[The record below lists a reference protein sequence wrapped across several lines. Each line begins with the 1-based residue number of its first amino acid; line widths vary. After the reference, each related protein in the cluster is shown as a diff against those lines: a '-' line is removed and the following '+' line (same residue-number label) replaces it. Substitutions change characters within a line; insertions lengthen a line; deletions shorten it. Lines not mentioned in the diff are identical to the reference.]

1 MREGAAVVTPWRAA
15 GQQGRVM
22 FGRMYEDYAVE
33 LDLFPPG
40 GRVLAVASAGD
51 TVAALAAAG
60 HDVVAVDIG
69 AAQLAYARSRV
80 AGAPAVDGTAERLL
94 HAGRRAAAALMPAW
108 RDGPLRQFLDLAD
121 PATQLR
127 LWRRHLD
134 RPALRALMFAAFGT
148 AGPLTAL
155 TPRGFRIGGLVPA
168 RFDRVLR
175 ERLAAG
181 VGRYPNRGNPWAR
194 RLLLGD
200 DGAISPPRG
209 TAGRVTWVHADVVA
223 HLRRAA
229 PGAYD
234 AATLSNVADGAPP
247 SFAADLA
254 AALRHGV
261 RAGGPV
267 VLRTFADRSPLPG
280 RSLPDRSLL
289 WGAVTHV
296 DR

>member
-1 MREGAAVVTPWRAA
+1 MPEAAAVITPWRAA
-15 GQQGRVM
+15 GQQCPVM
-22 FGRMYEDYAVE
+22 FGRMYEDHGVE
-33 LDLFPPG
+33 LNLFAPG
-40 GRVLAVASAGD
+40 SRVLAVVSAGD

-60 HDVVAVDIG
+60 HEVTAVDIS

-80 AGAPAVDGTAERLL
+80 AGAPAVDGTAERMLR
-94 HAGRRAAAALMPAW
+94 AGRRAAAALVPAW
-108 RDGPLRQFLDLAD
+108 RDGPLREFLDLAD
-121 PATQLR
+121 PAMQLR

-155 TPRGFRIGGLVPA
+155 LPKGFGVGALIPA

-175 ERLAAG
+175 TRLAAG
-181 VGRYPNRGNPWAR
+181 IGRYPNRDNPWAR

-200 DGAISPPRG
+200 DGAIAPPHER
-209 TAGRVTWVHADVVA
+209 AGRVTWVHTDVVT
-223 HLRRAA
+223 HLRRVA
-229 PGAYD
+229 PGIYD
-234 AATLSNVADGAPP
+234 AATLSNVADGPPP

-261 RAGGPV
+261 RADGPV
-267 VLRTFADRSPLPG
+267 LLRTFADRAPLPG
-280 RSLPDRSLL
+280 RPLPDRSLL
-289 WGAVTHV
+289 WGAVTRL